1 MWRDA
6 PLAKRGLLG
15 KQALGLSEQLFGGR
29 LGVLKVGNH
38 AGHFQNGKNQVHRRR
53 NEEYQC
59 IHGDVAWFE
68 VTYNEVLT
76 RSENVTVQLVI
87 ISGDQNYDY
96 ASFGGVA
103 AGVPEFST
111 VTLGLAVM
119 GTIFG
124 LNFLRKKKK

>member
-1 MWRDA
+1 MN
-6 PLAKRGLLG
+6 LL
-15 KQALGLSEQLFGGR
+15 KSCFKLFPVVMA
-29 LGVLKVGNH
+29 GVLVDIYCKH
-38 AGHFQNGKNQVHRRR
+38 RNQDPALIRGALTQEGGVFYEEYSR